1 MFFHKSQHEAK
12 SHYHMLI
19 FLQCNTESPQ
29 AFYITQKARRLIDRT
44 WLTVDPPSQRLLLS
58 LSLLSRPLLCSL
70 SLPQLRG
77 CAHRLD
83 TANRDAARAQR
94 SLKNGIT
101 TRTVDL
107 SVPFPPVLSASFPRF
122 SAMPSLT
129 ELPGEW
135 RWVFAPDVFRGAL
148 KSSEFRWLGRA
159 LSCWMGSPIPRLSTR
174 RRRSGAQRRRL
185 PLSAAY
191 KSCIKESG
199 ERE

>member
-1 MFFHKSQHEAK
+1 MFYYKSQHEAK

-19 FLQCNTESPQ
+19 FLQCNTVSTGLLHHPKSQAADWQNLADCGPSFPASP
-29 AFYITQKARRLIDRT
+29 
-44 WLTVDPPSQRLLLS
+44 P
-58 LSLLSRPLLCSL
+58 LSLLSRPLCSL
-70 SLPQLRG
+70 SLPQSRG

-107 SVPFPPVLSASFPRF
+107 SIPFPPVLSASFPRF

-174 RRRSGAQRRRL
+174 RGRSGAQRRRL

>member
-19 FLQCNTESPQ
+19 FCSVIQSLHRPFTSP
-29 AFYITQKARRLIDRT
+29 KKPGG
-44 WLTVDPPSQRLLLS
+44 WLTELGWLWTLLPSVSSS

-135 RWVFAPDVFRGAL
+135 RWVFAPDVLRGAL

-174 RRRSGAQRRRL
+174 RRRSAAQRRRL